1 MIIAQEKKTCQSVF
15 GMIYVFMDFVD
26 QRNGI
31 GFFYDCM
38 YIKCL

>member
-31 GFFYDCM
+31 GFFMTACT
-38 YIKCL
+38 